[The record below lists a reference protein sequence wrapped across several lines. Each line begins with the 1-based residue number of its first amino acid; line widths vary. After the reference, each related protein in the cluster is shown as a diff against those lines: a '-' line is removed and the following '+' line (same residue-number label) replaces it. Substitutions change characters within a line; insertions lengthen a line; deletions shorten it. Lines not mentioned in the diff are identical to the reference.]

1 MEKIEN
7 KKNGLIQS
15 QKSLYTKLKRI
26 NHLFKIHFSSL
37 TLFFLFA
44 LGFIILWTYLLVT
57 GQTTTDLAQRY
68 GLFGTI
74 VTIILTTVLSL
85 LIIQIGIQIIFYGLF
100 IIKGNRS
107 LKQDKGDKR
116 TRTALYHGIVPY
128 ITNFYA
134 FFNRY
139 SKEKFFNHYS
149 KEKTT
154 LVKLV
159 RTFLFFNF
167 FSGFYVIFLFTRF
180 LDTGN
185 GNFSINISMVILFL
199 SMLFFWLM
207 NLMTSFKIRNE
218 IVKWEKLFPKLEE
231 WAQELEQLSSEKSN
245 FFEEE
250 ALL

>member
-1 MEKIEN
+1 MEKTEN

-26 NHLFKIHFSSL
+26 NRLFKIHFSSL

-74 VTIILTTVLSL
+74 VTIFLTTVLSL

-107 LKQDKGDKR
+107 LKQDKGDKK
-116 TRTALYHGIVPY
+116 TRTALYDGIVPY

-134 FFNRY
+134 FFNR
-139 SKEKFFNHYS
+139 YS

-231 WAQELEQLSSEKSN
+231 WAQELEQFSLEKSN

-250 ALL
+250 ALP

>member
-1 MEKIEN
+1 MEKTEN
-7 KKNGLIQS
+7 KENGLIRS
-15 QKSLYTKLKRI
+15 QKSLYTKFKRI
-26 NHLFKIHFSSL
+26 NRLFKIHFSSL
-37 TLFFLFA
+37 TVFFLFA

-57 GQTTTDLAQRY
+57 GQATTDISQRY

-74 VTIILTTVLSL
+74 VTIFLTSVLSL

-100 IIKGNRS
+100 IIKGNHS
-107 LKQDKGDKR
+107 LKQDKGDKI
-116 TRTALYHGIVPY
+116 TGTALYGGIVPY

-139 SKEKFFNHYS
+139 SKEKTS
-149 KEKTT
+149 

-159 RTFLFFNF
+159 KTFLFFNF
-167 FSGFYVIFLFTRF
+167 FAGFYVVFLFTRF

-185 GNFSINISMVILFL
+185 GNFLLNISIVILFL

-231 WAQELEQLSSEKSN
+231 WAQELEQFSLEKSN

-250 ALL
+250 ALP

>member
-1 MEKIEN
+1 M
-7 KKNGLIQS
+7 
-15 QKSLYTKLKRI
+15 
-26 NHLFKIHFSSL
+26 
-37 TLFFLFA
+37 
-44 LGFIILWTYLLVT
+44 
-57 GQTTTDLAQRY
+57 D
-68 GLFGTI
+68 
-74 VTIILTTVLSL
+74 
-85 LIIQIGIQIIFYGLF
+85 IFT
-100 IIKGNRS
+100 RS
-107 LKQDKGDKR
+107 LKQDKGDNR

-139 SKEKFFNHYS
+139 SKEKFFNRYSKEKFFNRYS